1 MKFELTFR
9 EQYSTFPTQ
18 GLNPLLLPLWADSS
32 PAEPQGKPKST
43 IVGSLSLPQQS
54 FQPRTWTGVCCIA
67 GVLYRIIRE
76 ASYIESEVAQSCRL
90 FVTPW
95 TVAHQAPP
103 SVEFSGQEYWSGL
116 PFPSPGD
123 LPDPGMY
130 IYLWV
135 GHDLASRHINTN
147 HKCVVLM
154 VKNLPASCG
163 KARDTRGMSLISGLG
178 RSPGGENGNAL
189 QYSCLEKPKTEQPG
203 GLHTVYEASKSQTWL
218 NNWARMQAH
227 AHTHTHTHTQI

>member
-76 ASYIESEVAQSCRL
+76 ASYIESEVAQSCLTLCDPLDGSPPGSSARGIL
-90 FVTPW
+90 
-95 TVAHQAPP
+95 QARTLEWVSSSRESSRPRNHTSISCTGRRIP
-103 SVEFSGQEYWSGL
+103 YCWAIGGAKIPHAMVQL
-116 PFPSPGD
+116 SPCSTTGEKPTHRNKEPTHSD
-123 LPDPGMY
+123 KDPGC
-130 IYLWV
+130 
-135 GHDLASRHINTN
+135 HS
-147 HKCVVLM
+147 
-154 VKNLPASCG
+154 
-163 KARDTRGMSLISGLG
+163 
-178 RSPGGENGNAL
+178 
-189 QYSCLEKPKTEQPG
+189 
-203 GLHTVYEASKSQTWL
+203 
-218 NNWARMQAH
+218 
-227 AHTHTHTHTQI
+227 